1 MKKILHFAAFAS
13 YAFLLTGQA
22 QAGSVTAGTS
32 LFQAHR
38 WRGSFSASS
47 AQGVGETYIV
57 AGLGLGYFIANGLEA
72 GLDGEAWVGSSPQ
85 IYKLT
90 PGIRYVYSGFER
102 FWPYVGGFY
111 RRTFYEGLNDL
122 NSYGGRYGAYMALSG
137 NAYAGIGGVYEILA
151 GCDEKSYGSCTS
163 SYPEITLSLSF

>member
-1 MKKILHFAAFAS
+1 MKNRSVVLAG
-13 YAFLLTGQA
+13 LLFFCLAGGV

-38 WRGSFSASS
+38 WRGSFFASS
-47 AQGVGETYIV
+47 AQGVGQTYLV
-57 AGLGLGYFIANGLEA
+57 AGVGLGYYIANGLEL
-72 GLDGEAWVGSSPQ
+72 GMDGEAWVGSSPQ
-85 IYKLT
+85 IYKMT

-102 FWPYVGGFY
+102 VWPYLGAFY

-122 NSYGGRYGAYMALSG
+122 NSYGGRYGAYIPVSR
-137 NAYAGIGGVYEILA
+137 NAYAGVGGVYEVLS
-151 GCDEKSYGSCTS
+151 GCDDKLYNSCTS